1 MCYNVN
7 RHYNLPNGIQ
17 SGACISEGY
26 GIMEYQNP
34 KDVNNMAMKNA
45 VEVVVDGRV
54 YKISGYESQEYLHQI
69 AVYINEKM
77 TECHNTEN
85 YRKQSSDQRQLML
98 SMNLADD
105 YFKAKN
111 RAEKL
116 TAELEKKE
124 RELYS
129 VRHDLIEAQL
139 ELENLRKEKKAGSGQ
154 NNRRNDQHTGKQNNA
169 VNNTNSSNGG
179 INSNNTNHSSNSNNT
194 DDANHNNAVNNGN
207 QKNGNNTQR

>member
-1 MCYNVN
+1 
-7 RHYNLPNGIQ
+7 
-17 SGACISEGY
+17 
-26 GIMEYQNP
+26 
-34 KDVNNMAMKNA
+34 MAMKNA

-77 TECHNTEN
+77 TECHSTEN
-85 YRKQSSDQRQLML
+85 YRKQSGDQRQLML

-111 RAEKL
+111 QAEKL

-129 VRHDLIEAQL
+129 VRHDLIEARL
-139 ELENLRKEKKAGSGQ
+139 EIENLKKEKKAGFGQ
-154 NNRRNDQHTGKQNNA
+154 NNRRNEQHAGKQNNVGNN
-169 VNNTNSSNGG
+169 VNSVNS
-179 INSNNTNHSSNSNNT
+179 
-194 DDANHNNAVNNGN
+194 
-207 QKNGNNTQR
+207 GNNTQR